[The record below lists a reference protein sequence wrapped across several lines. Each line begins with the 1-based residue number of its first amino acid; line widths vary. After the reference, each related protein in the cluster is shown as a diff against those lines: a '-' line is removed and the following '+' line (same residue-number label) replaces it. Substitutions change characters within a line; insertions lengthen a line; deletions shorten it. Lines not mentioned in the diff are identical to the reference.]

1 MGLLNLKHL
10 LNVAVI
16 LITFFSMWPNIC
28 LELRGI
34 FGVFLPNYFL

>member
-16 LITFFSMWPNIC
+16 LITFFFCVAKCMLRTKRNIWG
-28 LELRGI
+28 LLA
-34 FGVFLPNYFL
+34 